1 MFITAHSGAQKTKPN
16 SREFLD
22 AIRSGRI
29 VCDVFEVDVRC
40 CWDRIYLAHYP
51 SFFFRQKVPL
61 QEALSVAK
69 EKNVKINL
77 DIKEHGIFEKVQDL
91 VMSLGMDEE
100 IIYTGNVSPE
110 DAKKLAAGVLY
121 ANVNPFCKGLRPV
134 PEDAVELNC
143 AAFLEGDKCVVG
155 AVESPR
161 SWHEFLTFEEKYEGG
176 KYKTGGNRIVEGDL
190 ANRVRKVTE
199 SIYSAFELF
208 GIVRVDYLY
217 SSKEDVLYLNEI
229 NSQPGSLAYYLFEE
243 IGISFSD
250 LLARVIVESVHR
262 FKAKDIIKFNSG
274 VLQNLSVSLRK

>member
-16 SREFLD
+16 SREFLN

-40 CWDRIYLAHYP
+40 CRDRIYLAHYP

-134 PEDAVELNC
+134 PEDAVELKK
-143 AAFLEGDKCVVG
+143 ALEK
-155 AVESPR
+155 
-161 SWHEFLTFEEKYEGG
+161 H
-176 KYKTGGNRIVEGDL
+176 
-190 ANRVRKVTE
+190 
-199 SIYSAFELF
+199 
-208 GIVRVDYLY
+208 
-217 SSKEDVLYLNEI
+217 
-229 NSQPGSLAYYLFEE
+229 GS
-243 IGISFSD
+243 
-250 LLARVIVESVHR
+250 RVIGLNINYKWTEP
-262 FKAKDIIKFNSG
+262 KFYAAADEAG
-274 VLQNLSVSLRK
+274 LALSVYTVDDPIALEKLSYYSFANLTTHDPQEARKHFKEKL